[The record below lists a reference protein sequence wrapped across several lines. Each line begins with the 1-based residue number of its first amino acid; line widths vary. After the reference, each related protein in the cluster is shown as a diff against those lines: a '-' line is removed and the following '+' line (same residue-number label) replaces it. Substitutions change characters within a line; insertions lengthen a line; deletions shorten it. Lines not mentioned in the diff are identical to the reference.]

1 MPRFTGV
8 DHVVLT
14 VTDLEVSTAFYG
26 EVIGLLPLLDFGY
39 GRLFMD
45 RRTGFTLAI
54 ATHEGAHGG
63 PFTELTTGLDHVGFG
78 VDTLEE
84 LVEWERHLEAHGVER
99 RRRSGTW
106 GSPTTSTS
114 ATPTTSRWRS
124 PPPARCTQRRS
135 RCSETR
141 EMTDDEIRDYAAQ
154 LMGAELVIGR

>member
-14 VTDLEVSTAFYG
+14 VTDLEASTTFYG
-26 EVIGLLPLLDFGY
+26 EVMGLLSLLDFGY

-54 ATHEGAHGG
+54 ATHDGAHGG

-84 LVEWERHLEAHGVER
+84 LVEWERHLEAHGVEY
-99 RRRSGTW
+99 
-106 GSPTTSTS
+106 
-114 ATPTTSRWRS
+114 TPIRDMGLAHHLNFRDPDHIALEITASSQMYAGAIQTLR
-124 PPPARCTQRRS
+124 
-135 RCSETR
+135 ER
-141 EMTDDEIRDYAAQ
+141 EMTDDEIREYAAQ
-154 LMGAELVIGR
+154 LMGPELVMGR

>member
-26 EVIGLLPLLDFGY
+26 DVMGLLPLLDFGY

-84 LVEWERHLEAHGVER
+84 LVEWERHLEAHGVEYTPIR
-99 RRRSGTW
+99 DMGLAHHLNFRDPDNIALEITAS
-106 GSPTTSTS
+106 SPMY
-114 ATPTTSRWRS
+114 AAAIQMLR
-124 PPPARCTQRRS
+124 
-135 RCSETR
+135 ER

-154 LMGAELVIGR
+154 LMGPELVIGR

>member
-14 VTDLEVSTAFYG
+14 VTDLEVSTAFYRD
-26 EVIGLLPLLDFGY
+26 VMGLLPLLDFGY

-54 ATHEGAHGG
+54 AAHEGAHGG

-84 LVEWERHLEAHGVER
+84 LVEWERHLEAHGVELHADPGHGARPPPQLPRPR
-99 RRRSGTW
+99 RHRAGDHCLQPDVRSGDPDAPNT
-106 GSPTTSTS
+106 
-114 ATPTTSRWRS
+114 
-124 PPPARCTQRRS
+124 
-135 RCSETR
+135 
-141 EMTDDEIRDYAAQ
+141 
-154 LMGAELVIGR
+154 

>member
-14 VTDLEVSTAFYG
+14 VTDLEVSTAFYR
-26 EVIGLLPLLDFGY
+26 EVMGLLPLLDFGY

-84 LVEWERHLEAHGVER
+84 LVEWERHLEAHGVELTPIR
-99 RRRSGTW
+99 DMGLAHHLNFRDPDNIALEITAS
-106 GSPTTSTS
+106 SPMY
-114 ATPTTSRWRS
+114 AAAIQMLR
-124 PPPARCTQRRS
+124 
-135 RCSETR
+135 TR

-154 LMGAELVIGR
+154 LMGPELVIGR

>member
-26 EVIGLLPLLDFGY
+26 DVIGLLPLLDFGY

-54 ATHEGAHGG
+54 STHEGAHGG
-63 PFTELTTGLDHVGFG
+63 RFTELTTGLDHVGFG
-78 VDTLEE
+78 VETLEE
-84 LVEWERHLEAHGVER
+84 LVEWERHLEAHGVEYTPIR
-99 RRRSGTW
+99 DMGLAHHLNFRDPDNIALEITAS
-106 GSPTTSTS
+106 SPMY
-114 ATPTTSRWRS
+114 AAAIQMLR
-124 PPPARCTQRRS
+124 
-135 RCSETR
+135 ER